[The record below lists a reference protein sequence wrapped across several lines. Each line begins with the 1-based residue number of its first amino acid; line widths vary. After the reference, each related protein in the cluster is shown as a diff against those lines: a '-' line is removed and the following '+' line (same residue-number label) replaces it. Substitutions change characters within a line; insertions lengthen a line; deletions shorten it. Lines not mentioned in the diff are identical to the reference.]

1 MIQPWTATCVQVL
14 NYTVN
19 HASTRDA
26 AMEIVNRSLDR
37 WEILVLGGIAPGQ
50 ARPNHQNQLVL
61 FPEFALQGFP
71 ILESAEEWIEKACFE
86 IPGPETERLQK
97 LAQKLG
103 IFIAANSYER
113 DADWPG
119 IYFNCSYLINPAG
132 DLILKYRRINTLHSV
147 SPHDLMDRYLDMYG
161 IEGTFPV
168 ADTELGKIAMM
179 PCAEILYPEAARAFM
194 LRGAEVLLHPTSDNG
209 SIDLWAWESAK
220 RVRAAENMMYLV
232 SCNAGGAVGGA
243 IPGGFNLGGSKIY
256 NYDGVLLGE
265 SGGPGENVLPSATI
279 DIQALRRDRTD
290 CYTYNR
296 ILSQR
301 HEIYRAVYE
310 SASFVKPNAYL
321 EEGMTSRKASVDL
334 LKESL
339 DNAVSRGTLTPPE

>member
-1 MIQPWTATCVQVL
+1 
-14 NYTVN
+14 
-19 HASTRDA
+19 
-26 AMEIVNRSLDR
+26 
-37 WEILVLGGIAPGQ
+37 
-50 ARPNHQNQLVL
+50 
-61 FPEFALQGFP
+61 
-71 ILESAEEWIEKACFE
+71 
-86 IPGPETERLQK
+86 
-97 LAQKLG
+97 
-103 IFIAANSYER
+103 
-113 DADWPG
+113 
-119 IYFNCSYLINPAG
+119 
-132 DLILKYRRINTLHSV
+132 
-147 SPHDLMDRYLDMYG
+147 
-161 IEGTFPV
+161 
-168 ADTELGKIAMM
+168 
-179 PCAEILYPEAARAFM
+179 M

-279 DIQALRRDRTD
+279 DIQALRRDRAD

-321 EEGMTSRKASVDL
+321 EEGMKSRKASVDL